1 MIKPI
6 LAWPNPKLK
15 VVSKDVE
22 AADFGTDALR
32 SVVQDLTDTMEAA
45 CGLGLA
51 AIQIGIPYRI
61 FVARET
67 AGAKAYINPVI
78 MKFDGDKR
86 KVSEGC
92 LSIPGVYEDVER
104 YEEIILSAFDVDG
117 VESCFQFEGIEAQCV
132 QHEAEHLDGK
142 MSIVDGL
149 GPVKRDLIKRKVAK
163 LVRHY
168 SRR

>member
-22 AADFGTDALR
+22 AADFGTDALKA
-32 SVVQDLTDTMEAA
+32 VVQDMIDTMEAA
-45 CGLGLA
+45 GGLGLA
-51 AIQIGIPYRI
+51 AIQIGIPYRL
-61 FVARET
+61 FVSR
-67 AGAKAYINPVI
+67 GAKDVQAYINPVI

-117 VESCFQFEGIEAQCV
+117 VESCFQFEGIEAQCA
-132 QHEAEHLDGK
+132 QHETEHLDGK
-142 MSIVDGL
+142 LSIVDGL

-163 LVRHY
+163 FVRQH